1 MREQDEH
8 ENRFKKKC
16 LELDAQ
22 VSKAKELHGRV
33 VTAES
38 RANEVQKK
46 YDECKRNYFKLRD
59 ERERLRADLEKARG
73 EVTTKAAGV
82 DGTAGDTSIITTG
95 GSSAKIPQNGTV
107 SGGSD
112 VQAQYES
119 LKTKYRVSISQSI
132 IKCSKN
138 HIQISI

>member
-38 RANEVQKK
+38 RANEV
-46 YDECKRNYFKLRD
+46 
-59 ERERLRADLEKARG
+59 
-73 EVTTKAAGV
+73 
-82 DGTAGDTSIITTG
+82 
-95 GSSAKIPQNGTV
+95 
-107 SGGSD
+107 
-112 VQAQYES
+112 
-119 LKTKYRVSISQSI
+119 
-132 IKCSKN
+132 
-138 HIQISI
+138 